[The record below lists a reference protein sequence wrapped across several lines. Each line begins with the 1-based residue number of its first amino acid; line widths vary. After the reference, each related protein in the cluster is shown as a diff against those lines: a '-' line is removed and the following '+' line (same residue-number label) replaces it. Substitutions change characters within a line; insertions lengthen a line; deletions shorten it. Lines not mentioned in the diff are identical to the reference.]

1 MIFLVDS
8 TRKTSESP
16 DLGRGSC
23 RQKRAGLPLAK
34 DLLRSREWASRR
46 KKLRIIGSFAM
57 ISQKIFRKR

>member
-1 MIFLVDS
+1 MIFLVNS
-8 TRKTSESP
+8 TRTTPESP

-34 DLLRSREWASRR
+34 NRLRSREWAFRS

-57 ISQKIFRKR
+57 ISQEIFRKG